1 MCCPLPGAVCGWTV
15 LAQMRGT
22 APGSA
27 RNTRLSM
34 KAPGPFSPLPRAGWS
49 WPSAAPSLFHASI
62 ANRMSAMPVVIVST
76 AASTTASTSA
86 ATSVPSSR
94 TKKVAGPRS
103 RCPFANDRYLYI
115 GSSPRFIDI
124 RFSMAP
130 PHPRKTHWLP
140 RPRLRSLY
148 LPPVCS
154 NRCFP
159 CVTSGGNAFAVNR
172 LVQRPCHAGRKPCR
186 TAIRTAAQTAGPPLP
201 AAVDSYST
209 HD

>member
-1 MCCPLPGAVCGWTV
+1 MCWPLPGAVCGWTV

-76 AASTTASTSA
+76 AVSTSASTSA

-159 CVTSGGNAFAVNR
+159 VRHIGRQCFRCESLSATPMPCGSKALSHGDPHRGADGRAAPSGR
-172 LVQRPCHAGRKPCR
+172 R
-186 TAIRTAAQTAGPPLP
+186 
-201 AAVDSYST
+201 
-209 HD
+209 